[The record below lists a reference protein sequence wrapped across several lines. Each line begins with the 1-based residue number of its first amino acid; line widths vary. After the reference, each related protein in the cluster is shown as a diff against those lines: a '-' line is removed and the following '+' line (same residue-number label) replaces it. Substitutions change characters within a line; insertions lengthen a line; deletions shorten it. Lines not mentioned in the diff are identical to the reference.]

1 MGRSFLVR
9 IKLDTLRANL
19 SAADGEVYSRADVR
33 RWLLDAGFAP
43 AGGWW
48 RVNESALLLD
58 PAEVVEAVPEDE
70 AVATG
75 EAAPNR
81 EVRGRARVA

>member
-19 SAADGEVYSRADVR
+19 SSADGEVYSRADVR
-33 RWLLDAGFAP
+33 RWLLDAGFQP

-48 RVNESALLLD
+48 RVNESGLLLD

-70 AVATG
+70 ADSQV
-75 EAAPNR
+75 
-81 EVRGRARVA
+81 EVRGKARVA